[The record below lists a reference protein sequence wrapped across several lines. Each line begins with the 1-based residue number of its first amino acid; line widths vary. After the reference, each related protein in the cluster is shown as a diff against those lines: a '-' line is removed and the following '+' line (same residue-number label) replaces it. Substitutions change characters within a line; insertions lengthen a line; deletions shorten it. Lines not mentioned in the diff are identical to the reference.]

1 VKGLALIVAFLVLAL
16 PAPAGAQVLTLNCQ
30 YESSY
35 EPMKAGSEAPATGSF
50 SAIVRMNEAPGVA
63 RIETT
68 TLGCF
73 VYVGGFDEQEVA
85 GDCERVAAGTKIK
98 ATLTINRINGEFSHT
113 TLIGQSY
120 TIYTG
125 HCAAAKKLF

>member
-1 VKGLALIVAFLVLAL
+1 MKAAAITFLVFAL
-16 PAPAGAQVLTLNCQ
+16 PASAGAQALTLNCQ
-30 YESSY
+30 VESSY
-35 EPMKAGSEAPATGSF
+35 EPMKAGSETPATGSF
-50 SAIVRMNEAPGVA
+50 SAIVRINEVPGVA
-63 RIETT
+63 RIEATT
-68 TLGCF
+68 FGCF

-120 TIYTG
+120 TIYNG
-125 HCAAAKKLF
+125 HCAVAKKLF